1 LWGTPSVRNVS
12 ARRDFA
18 ASRASHQQPSPR
30 TFLARIGSFPKEKR
44 PMPKPNYSFQ
54 KRQRELAKK
63 QKKEAKLREREAG
76 KAPAEAAVPDAAPAP
91 QTETHGG

>member
-1 LWGTPSVRNVS
+1 
-12 ARRDFA
+12 
-18 ASRASHQQPSPR
+18 
-30 TFLARIGSFPKEKR
+30 
-44 PMPKPNYSFQ
+44 MPKPNYSFQ

-76 KAPAEAAVPDAAPAP
+76 KAPAEATTPDAAPAP